1 MERDAAGHF
10 TLRLRPLSVAER
22 SNAALS
28 LATNLAVADMLLSAK
43 TGLFRVMAEP
53 DEHAQNRLHHTAEAF
68 GLTWPKQATLEQF
81 ERLLD
86 PADPRE
92 AAFMLAIR
100 RAGNGA
106 GYEPYQPGAVPWHA
120 AMAATYCHMT
130 APLRRLA
137 DRYVIRAALAVA
149 NGQPVPAE
157 VEAAFARLGPAM
169 DKAQAR
175 SGQVERAV
183 VDLAEAAMLVG
194 REGDDFEA
202 VVTDLGETGAR
213 IQLCELPIVARTV
226 ARRVQPG
233 ERIVVRLESAD
244 PIKRLISF
252 ARIS

>member
-1 MERDAAGHF
+1 
-10 TLRLRPLSVAER
+10 
-22 SNAALS
+22 
-28 LATNLAVADMLLSAK
+28 
-43 TGLFRVMAEP
+43 
-53 DEHAQNRLHHTAEAF
+53 
-68 GLTWPKQATLEQF
+68 
-81 ERLLD
+81 
-86 PADPRE
+86 
-92 AAFMLAIR
+92 
-100 RAGNGA
+100 
-106 GYEPYQPGAVPWHA
+106 
-120 AMAATYCHMT
+120 MAATYCHMT

-157 VEAAFARLGPAM
+157 VEAAFARLGPVM